1 MIAKIRST
9 RPPGCRRAIV
19 ADFSDSGVSD
29 EDLMFRRHQFL
40 QESHDCAHAH
50 ELVGAFVIGG
60 PVGAADGRQPSGAM
74 SGGLVR
80 DELSPE
86 NSIECDVDY
95 DPKGN
100 RKR

>member
-1 MIAKIRST
+1 MPT
-9 RPPGCRRAIV
+9 RDCGGFLR
-19 ADFSDSGVSD
+19 
-29 EDLMFRRHQFL
+29 FRRVRRRSDVPPSPVPAGKPRL
-40 QESHDCAHAH
+40 CARARAR
-50 ELVGAFVIGG
+50 GRFRDRRS
-60 PVGAADGRQPSGAM
+60 VGAADGRQPSGAM